1 MTVKTMI
8 VIWMVVGGGEDKGA
22 GRVGGATCGE
32 VVVRLV
38 RMARGADDD
47 IRLWLLDY
55 NIWRSACDH
64 SAGNAEQSY
73 PRVYDTRSK
82 KHRPQADL
90 LEGQRCWLDSIGQE
104 CP

>member
-1 MTVKTMI
+1 M
-8 VIWMVVGGGEDKGA
+8 GGGGW
-22 GRVGGATCGE
+22 GRGQGGREGRGATCGE

-73 PRVYDTRSK
+73 QRVYDTLSK